1 MKAMIFAA
9 GKGTRLKPL
18 TDHTPKALVKIN
30 DVPMIEIVI
39 KKLIAIGVSEMIV
52 NVHYLADQIIEFL
65 KSKNNFDIR
74 IEISDE
80 TSELLDTGGGLKKAS
95 WFFNDDEPFILH
107 NADVISNIDL
117 LDMLNFHK
125 EHNAVVTLAVSER
138 KSSRYFIFNEK
149 MNLCGWENT
158 KTSVK
163 IISKDT
169 YHPKSLAFSGIHMIS
184 PSFFN
189 SLNNEGCFSI
199 IQSYIENS
207 KRSIIKAYKPKNT
220 YWFDLGNIDKLKE
233 AEQFLAR

>member
-39 KKLIAIGVSEMIV
+39 KKLIAIGVSEIII

-125 EHNAVVTLAVSER
+125 EHNAVVTLAMRER

-169 YHPKSLAFSGIHMIS
+169 HHPKLLAFSGIHMIS
-184 PSFFN
+184 PAFFN

-199 IQSYIENS
+199 IQSYIESS
-207 KRSIIKAYKPKNT
+207 KNAIIKAYKPENK
-220 YWFDLGNIDKLKE
+220 YWFDIGNIDKLKE